1 MGSEMCIRDRDKRG
15 PNLLLTQH
23 FHIGIDGYKHKHNTN
38 ILIVGGSGAGKTRTY
53 GVPNVLECACSM
65 VITDPK
71 AEILR
76 KTGNLLKQKG
86 YDVTQATVSRDINE
100 LNIEKTVSSNGVNCY
115 AKAEKVHTVKFHNII
130 SEAVVNIDY
139 AMNIVSIKC
148 HSGLANAAC
157 AGLDMMNLS
166 YVVGTIAGDD
176 TIFVLTRTE
185 GDARMLTRHLKELL

>member
-1 MGSEMCIRDRDKRG
+1 MKKRR
-15 PNLLLTQH
+15 Q
-23 FHIGIDGYKHKHNTN
+23 
-38 ILIVGGSGAGKTRTY
+38 
-53 GVPNVLECACSM
+53 
-65 VITDPK
+65 

-76 KTGNLLKQKG
+76 IISANEVETQEMLLNLLKQKG

>member
-1 MGSEMCIRDRDKRG
+1 MKKKR
-15 PNLLLTQH
+15 Q
-23 FHIGIDGYKHKHNTN
+23 
-38 ILIVGGSGAGKTRTY
+38 
-53 GVPNVLECACSM
+53 
-65 VITDPK
+65 

-76 KTGNLLKQKG
+76 IISTNEVETQEMLLSLLRERG

-100 LNIEKTVSSNGVNCY
+100 LNIEKSVSANGVNCY
-115 AKAEKVHTVKFHNII
+115 AKAEKVHSVRFHNII
-130 SEAVVNIDY
+130 SEAVVSIDF

-166 YVVGTIAGDD
+166 YVVGSIAGDD

-185 GDARMLTRHLKELL
+185 SDARMLSRHLKEML

>member
-1 MGSEMCIRDRDKRG
+1 MKKKR
-15 PNLLLTQH
+15 Q
-23 FHIGIDGYKHKHNTN
+23 
-38 ILIVGGSGAGKTRTY
+38 
-53 GVPNVLECACSM
+53 
-65 VITDPK
+65 

-76 KTGNLLKQKG
+76 IISTNEVETQEMLLNLLRERG

-100 LNIEKTVSSNGVNCY
+100 MNIEKTVSANGVNCY

-130 SEAVVNIDY
+130 SEAVVSIDY

-148 HSGLANAAC
+148 HS
-157 AGLDMMNLS
+157 GLDMMNLS

-185 GDARMLTRHLKELL
+185 SDARMLTRHLKELL

>member
-1 MGSEMCIRDRDKRG
+1 MKKKR
-15 PNLLLTQH
+15 Q
-23 FHIGIDGYKHKHNTN
+23 
-38 ILIVGGSGAGKTRTY
+38 
-53 GVPNVLECACSM
+53 
-65 VITDPK
+65 

-76 KTGNLLKQKG
+76 IISANEVETQEMLLNLLKQKG

-176 TIFVLTRTE
+176 TIMIAVRSVEDTRILM
-185 GDARMLTRHLKELL
+185 GKIRELMKQ

>member
-1 MGSEMCIRDRDKRG
+1 MKKKR
-15 PNLLLTQH
+15 Q
-23 FHIGIDGYKHKHNTN
+23 
-38 ILIVGGSGAGKTRTY
+38 
-53 GVPNVLECACSM
+53 
-65 VITDPK
+65 

-76 KTGNLLKQKG
+76 IISTNEVETQEMLLSLLHERG
-86 YDVTQATVSRDINE
+86 YEVTQATVSRDINE
-100 LNIEKTVSSNGVNCY
+100 LNIEKSVSANGVNCY
-115 AKAEKVHTVKFHNII
+115 AKAEKVHSVRFHNII
-130 SEAVVNIDY
+130 SEAVVSIDF

-185 GDARMLTRHLKELL
+185 SDARMLSRHLKEML